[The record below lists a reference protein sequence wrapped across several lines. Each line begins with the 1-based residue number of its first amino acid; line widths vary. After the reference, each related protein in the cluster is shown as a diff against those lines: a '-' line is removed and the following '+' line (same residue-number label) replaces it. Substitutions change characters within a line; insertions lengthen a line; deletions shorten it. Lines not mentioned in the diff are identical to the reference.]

1 MLEANSSWDIWVI
14 WSCAEKFWDKF
25 TCAHSCWTNRIFR
38 LNVKLNYSVNCIV
51 FIISASIPTPPPHPT
66 RPPLSVNMFFGYLPF
81 LLWLH
86 HLSSPVMAV
95 HLSPTVLFMSGVG
108 AFSTM
113 SAANRKAD
121 RLRENSW
128 GWGVGGVIW
137 KDRPSHYHHAYR
149 ESSTAPGVQQSD
161 KPPTQPS
168 ATVRPHSLQWMAQT
182 RHSTWLSFP
191 LPPL

>member
-1 MLEANSSWDIWVI
+1 MCRKVLQLTN
-14 WSCAEKFWDKF
+14 KFI
-25 TCAHSCWTNRIFR
+25 CAHSCCTNRIFR
-38 LNVKLNYSVNCIV
+38 VNVKLNYLVNCIV
-51 FIISASIPTPPPHPT
+51 FIISASVPISPVPPL
-66 RPPLSVNMFFGYLPF
+66 LSVNMFSCYLPF
-81 LLWLH
+81 LLPLH
-86 HLSSPVMAV
+86 HLSSPVTAV

-121 RLRENSW
+121 GLQGEQL
-128 GWGVGGVIW
+128 GWGGGVIW

-149 ESSTAPGVQQSD
+149 ESSTAPGAQQSD
-161 KPPTQPS
+161 KPPTQTS

-191 LPPL
+191 LLPL

>member
-1 MLEANSSWDIWVI
+1 MF
-14 WSCAEKFWDKF
+14 SC
-25 TCAHSCWTNRIFR
+25 
-38 LNVKLNYSVNCIV
+38 
-51 FIISASIPTPPPHPT
+51 
-66 RPPLSVNMFFGYLPF
+66 YLPF
-81 LLWLH
+81 LLPLH
-86 HLSSPVMAV
+86 HLSSPVTAV

-121 RLRENSW
+121 RLQGQQL
-128 GWGVGGVIW
+128 GWGGGVIW

-149 ESSTAPGVQQSD
+149 ESSTATGAQHSD
-161 KPPTQPS
+161 KPPTQTS

-191 LPPL
+191 GWLGHEEKRLTMIICKCNHETETGSQWTCWPAGCGPSAQLSAEEWRHPGEWEQETLIAQVKL